1 MNESS
6 FTMLF
11 AELDSGQCGY
21 FFVFLA
27 IGDSRVFL
35 LNENQKKKLDNKQ
48 QTVLV
53 YGKMQLTWFGF
64 DFRRVFVFSEMSPE
78 RFL

>member
-1 MNESS
+1 
-6 FTMLF
+6 MLF

-53 YGKMQLTWFGF
+53 YGKMEADNGLDLIFEGYSCLVKCHQRG
-64 DFRRVFVFSEMSPE
+64 SYEY
-78 RFL
+78 

>member
-1 MNESS
+1 
-6 FTMLF
+6 
-11 AELDSGQCGY
+11 
-21 FFVFLA
+21 FVFLA

-53 YGKMQLTWFGF
+53 YGKMHLTWFGF

-78 RFL
+78 GSL

>member
-1 MNESS
+1 
-6 FTMLF
+6 MLF

-35 LNENQKKKLDNKQ
+35 LNENQKKETRKQ
-48 QTVLV
+48 AWYTA
-53 YGKMQLTWFGF
+53 K
-64 DFRRVFVFSEMSPE
+64 
-78 RFL
+78 

>member
-1 MNESS
+1 
-6 FTMLF
+6 MLF

-53 YGKMQLTWFGF
+53 YGKMKLTMVWI
-64 DFRRVFVFSEMSPE
+64 
-78 RFL
+78 